1 MLLSNSC
8 AELSGRCD
16 RRCQK
21 LTASL
26 MLVEEPAYERRPYW
40 NGFGGIDQEMTVASK
55 RREHPK
61 FRFPACSTERS
72 PFLRASLSS
81 GMGC

>member
-1 MLLSNSC
+1 
-8 AELSGRCD
+8 
-16 RRCQK
+16 
-21 LTASL
+21 

-61 FRFPACSTERS
+61 FRFPACSTERI
-72 PFLRASLSS
+72 PFLRASL
-81 GMGC
+81 